1 MDNKLLLDWARVV
14 WENYSG
20 DLEYRIK
27 LAQVIATC
35 LHTQTVE
42 VEAEKLRGLCDLMLH
57 RDAEYLHAL
66 GDK

>member
-1 MDNKLLLDWARVV
+1 VDNRLLLDWARVV

-35 LHTQTVE
+35 LQTQTVE
-42 VEAEKLRGLCDLMLH
+42 VEAEKLRGQLDMLLN
-57 RDAEYLHAL
+57 RDAEYLRAL
-66 GDK
+66 AHK